1 MDPYKI
7 TWIYIVLLVIG
18 GLVGYFKSKS
28 HVSLYTSVGFA
39 VGLMLTVIGVLE
51 ARMATVLANILMAAL
66 LVVFTIRLAKTRK
79 FMPAG
84 LMVVLTIAALALRN
98 IHF

>member
-1 MDPYKI
+1 MKKKTIRKI
-7 TWIYIVLLVIG
+7 AVGIVLAASML
-18 GLVGYFKSKS
+18 
-28 HVSLYTSVGFA
+28 TVGFA